1 LAIPVNLSRAET
13 TEVSSIQ
20 MWIRFAEKEF
30 PADPIMVLSID
41 HNDGI
46 YDFFI
51 QADASTQRGSI
62 FAVDRESSEIIDTLN
77 YYVNGQSVNTPYL
90 VNEEWVVLGIEFP
103 DLLDFSNRSG
113 RLNLNGPLM
122 YNNISYNLA
131 TNIEKNES
139 IETRTWASML
149 SIHVGGVTDVTSTG
163 SQVTYQTTNTYIEG
177 ELVTISGVI
186 PNQYNVVNAVVTS
199 ASGSSFTIASTATGA
214 YVSGG
219 TVTSG
224 KWEDLQ
230 TDLIV
235 EDDSE
240 PPYNWQNVKVIS
252 QSRIFTI
259 DPKAIYEKYT
269 GSNRIVIDDE
279 SAGILVDPEKFRA
292 YKEISWVDNIK
303 VPA

>member
-1 LAIPVNLSRAET
+1 
-13 TEVSSIQ
+13 

-30 PADPIMVLSID
+30 PADPIMVFSID
-41 HNDGI
+41 HNDGV

-51 QADASTQRGSI
+51 QADSSGQRGSI

-77 YYVNGQSVNTPYL
+77 YYVNGQSVNSPYL
-90 VNEEWVVLGIEFP
+90 INEEWVVLGIEFP

-113 RLNLNGPLM
+113 RFNLNGPLM

-139 IETRTWASML
+139 IETRSWSSML

-163 SQVTYQTTNTYIEG
+163 TQVTYQTTNTFIEG
-177 ELVTISGVI
+177 ELVTISDVI
-186 PNQYNVVNAVVTS
+186 PSQYDVTNAVVLS
-199 ASGSSFTIASTATGA
+199 SSGNSFTIASTATGE

-230 TDLIV
+230 TDLV
-235 EDDSE
+235 VQDDSE
-240 PPYNWQNVKVIS
+240 PPYTWQNVKIIS

-279 SAGILVDPEKFRA
+279 SAGILVNPEKIRA
-292 YKEISWVDNIK
+292 YKEISWSDNVKI
-303 VPA
+303 PA

>member
-1 LAIPVNLSRAET
+1 L
-13 TEVSSIQ
+13 
-20 MWIRFAEKEF
+20 WIRFAEKEF

-41 HNDGI
+41 HNGGT

-103 DLLDFSNRSG
+103 GLLDFSNRSG